1 LPEKIL
7 FENPLISSNQHWALW
22 AILFIAAAFGL
33 WAEKTKIGS
42 KLSAVVITILATFIL
57 SNLSIIPTDAPSY
70 DIVWSYLVPIAI
82 PLLLFKANL
91 RRIIKEAGPTLLA
104 FTFGA
109 IGTVLGTVIAF
120 NIIPLGIE
128 GWKLAGI
135 FCSTYIGGSMNFVA
149 SAEALQMKSGELL
162 TAGVA
167 ADNLMMTVYFIFLF
181 AIPTIGFFVKRFP
194 THHEDNK
201 GEINNGIEET
211 EKEEKIEILDMAK
224 SLAITI
230 SICAVGFALSGLIA
244 IKGTGI
250 LIITAII
257 VIIATVFPKQLG
269 SIKDADK
276 IGTLLMQVFFAAIG
290 ASANVIVVLKFG
302 PILFLFAA
310 IILTVHLSFLLLA
323 GKLFKLDLA
332 EIVIASNANMG
343 GPTTAAAMAVAR
355 KWKALVIPA
364 ILCGTLGY
372 AVATFIGVAVG
383 YWLR

>member
-1 LPEKIL
+1 M
-7 FENPLISSNQHWALW
+7 FDSPLIQPDQHWVLW
-22 AILFIAAAFGL
+22 AVLFSAAAFGVL
-33 WAEKTKIGS
+33 AEKTKWGA
-42 KLSAVVITILATFIL
+42 KLSAVVITILATFVL
-57 SNLSIIPTDAPSY
+57 SNLSVIPTDAPSY

-82 PLLLFKANL
+82 PLLLFKADM
-91 RRIIKEAGPTLLA
+91 RKIIKEAGPTLLA

-109 IGTVLGTVIAF
+109 VGTVLGTFIAF
-120 NIIPLGIE
+120 YIIPLGAE

-149 SAEALQMKSGELL
+149 SAEALQLKSGELL

-167 ADNLMMTVYFIFLF
+167 ADNLMMTIYFIILF
-181 AIPTIGFFVKRFP
+181 AIPSVKFLTKRFP

-201 GEINNGIEET
+201 DEINETYHET
-211 EKEEKIEILDMAK
+211 EDDNKIELTDMAK
-224 SLAITI
+224 ALAISI
-230 SICAVGFALSGLIA
+230 SVCAVGFALAGLSG

-250 LIITAII
+250 LIITAI
-257 VIIATVFPKQLG
+257 VVLIATLFPKQLG
-269 SIKDADK
+269 AIKGADK

-290 ASANVIVVLKFG
+290 ASANVIVVIKVG
-302 PILFLFAA
+302 PVLFVFAAVILF
-310 IILTVHLSFLLLA
+310 VHLSFILIA

-343 GPTTAAAMAVAR
+343 GPTTAAAMAVAK

>member
-1 LPEKIL
+1 M
-7 FENPLISSNQHWALW
+7 FDSTLISSNQHWLLW

-42 KLSAVVITILATFIL
+42 RLSAVVVTILATFVL
-57 SNLSIIPTDAPSY
+57 SNLSVIPTDAPSY
-70 DIVWSYLVPIAI
+70 DIVWSYLVPLAI

-167 ADNLMMTVYFIFLF
+167 ADNLMMTIYFIILF
-181 AIPTIGFFVKRFP
+181 AIPTIGFFVKKFP

-201 GEINNGIEET
+201 NTINDSIVEIEN
-211 EKEEKIEILDMAK
+211 EEKIEILDIAK
-224 SLAITI
+224 SLAITF
-230 SICAVGFALSGLIA
+230 SICAVGFALADLIA

-257 VIIATVFPKQLG
+257 VFIATLFPKQLS
-269 SIKDADK
+269 SIKGADK

-310 IILTVHLSFLLLA
+310 LILTVHLIFLLIA

-355 KWKALVIPA
+355 KWKGLVIPA

-383 YWLR
+383 YWVR

>member
-1 LPEKIL
+1 L
-7 FENPLISSNQHWALW
+7 FENPLIPAGQHWALW

-33 WAEKTKIGS
+33 WAEKTKWGS
-42 KLSAVVITILATFIL
+42 KISAVVITIFATFIL
-57 SNLSIIPTDAPSY
+57 SNLSIIPTEAPTY
-70 DIVWSYLVPIAI
+70 DIVWAYLVPIAI
-82 PLLLFKANL
+82 PLLLFKADL

-104 FTFGA
+104 FVFGA
-109 IGTVLGTVIAF
+109 IGTILGTIIAF
-120 NIIPLGIE
+120 NTISLGIE

-149 SAEALQMKSGELL
+149 SAEAMHINSGELL

-167 ADNLMMTVYFIFLF
+167 ADNLVMTLYFIVLF
-181 AIPTIGFFVKRFP
+181 ALPSVKLLIKLYP

-201 GEINNGIEET
+201 
-211 EKEEKIEILDMAK
+211 EKINSQIDDVDEDDKINMLDMSKA
-224 SLAITI
+224 LAIAI
-230 SICAVGFALSGLIA
+230 AVCALGFALEAFISV
-244 IKGTGI
+244 KGTGI

-257 VIIATVFPKQLG
+257 VLIATIFPKQIG
-269 SIKDADK
+269 TIKGADK
-276 IGTLLMQVFFAAIG
+276 IGTMLMQVFFAAIG
-290 ASANVIVVLKFG
+290 ASANVLVVLKVG
-302 PILFLFAA
+302 PVLFFFAA
-310 IILTVHLSFLLLA
+310 LILLIHLTFILLA

-372 AVATFIGVAVG
+372 AIATFIGVG
-383 YWLR
+383 LGFWLK